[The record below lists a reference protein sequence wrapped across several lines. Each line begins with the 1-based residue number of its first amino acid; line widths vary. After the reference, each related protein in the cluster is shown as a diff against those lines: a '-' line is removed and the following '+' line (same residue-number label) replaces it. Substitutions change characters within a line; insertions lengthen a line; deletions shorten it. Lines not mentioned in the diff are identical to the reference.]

1 MNNLANTTLTDAGHR
16 QYTCKPIPTLAIYVL
31 ALLFLIGLAF
41 SIFIL
46 AVVHNALFL
55 LLLLSLAALVAAF
68 LLWNSLNWRRNGAVL
83 FYLHS
88 FPDSD
93 LGFAR
98 DGDLVKITGLVACG
112 SISLESSYEKVAPC
126 IYTSTSLYEFGELG
140 LKPADVK
147 ESWFQ
152 WRLVYSELQSSPW
165 QRFSADF
172 YLTDGKSGITVL
184 VKAGQGSKVFPL
196 IAESRLVNSTRKC
209 KILSSHLRKWLN
221 DRSLPVETR
230 LLRLE
235 EGYIKEGSSVIVIGM
250 LRRNADSTIIVQPP
264 ALISTGC
271 LLQKFLLPVDV
282 DELILGVPKTA
293 DTRTNS
299 KSVSCVEL

>member
-1 MNNLANTTLTDAGHR
+1 MNNLSNTTLTTDAGHR
-16 QYTCKPIPTLAIYVL
+16 HYTRKPIPTLAIYVL
-31 ALLFLIGLAF
+31 ALLFLIGLGV

-93 LGFAR
+93 LRFAR
-98 DGDLVKITGLVACG
+98 DGDLVKITGLVTCG

-152 WRLVYSELQSSPW
+152 WRLVYSE
-165 QRFSADF
+165 RFSADF

-209 KILSSHLRKWLN
+209 EILSSHLRKWLN
-221 DRSLPVETR
+221 DRSLPVEAR

-264 ALISTGC
+264 TLISTGC
-271 LLQKFLLPVDV
+271 LLRKFLLPVDV
-282 DELILGVPKTA
+282 DGLILGVPKMA
-293 DTRTNS
+293 DARTDL
-299 KSVSCVEL
+299 KSLSRVEL

>member
-1 MNNLANTTLTDAGHR
+1 MNDLSNTPLTDAGHR
-16 QYTCKPIPTLAIYVL
+16 HYTCKPIPTLAIYVL
-31 ALLFLIGLAF
+31 ALLFLIGLGV

-83 FYLHS
+83 FYLRS

-93 LGFAR
+93 LRFAR
-98 DGDLVKITGLVACG
+98 DGDLVKITGLVTCG

-152 WRLVYSELQSSPW
+152 WRLVYSE
-165 QRFSADF
+165 RFSADF

-209 KILSSHLRKWLN
+209 EILSSHLRKWLN
-221 DRSLPVETR
+221 DRSLPVEAR

-271 LLQKFLLPVDV
+271 LLRKFLLPVDV
-282 DELILGVPKTA
+282 DGLILGVPKMA
-293 DTRTNS
+293 DTMTNS
-299 KSVSCVEL
+299 KS

>member
-1 MNNLANTTLTDAGHR
+1 MNDLSNTPLTDAGHR
-16 QYTCKPIPTLAIYVL
+16 HYTCLPIPTLAIYVL
-31 ALLFLIGLAF
+31 ALLFLIGLGV

-83 FYLHS
+83 FYLRS

-93 LGFAR
+93 LRFAR
-98 DGDLVKITGLVACG
+98 DGDLVKITGLVTCG

-152 WRLVYSELQSSPW
+152 WRLVYSE
-165 QRFSADF
+165 RFSADF

-209 KILSSHLRKWLN
+209 EILSSHLRKWLN
-221 DRSLPVETR
+221 DRSLPVEAR

-271 LLQKFLLPVDV
+271 LLRKFLLPVDV
-282 DELILGVPKTA
+282 DGLILGVPKMA
-293 DTRTNS
+293 DTMTNS
-299 KSVSCVEL
+299 KS